1 MLFLIHFEVTVP
13 ADTSQERKE
22 QLRQGEHARV
32 FELIKTGKL
41 RRIWRPV
48 GSADTCCLWEA
59 DSLEE
64 LHAAVRSLPLY
75 PYMKLSITPLVE
87 HPAASA
93 WEKAYGPMPAF

>member
-13 ADTSQERKE
+13 ADTSEELKE

-32 FELIKTGKL
+32 FEFIKTGKL

-48 GSADTCCLWEA
+48 GTADTCCLWEA

-87 HPAASA
+87 HPAAAA
-93 WEKAYGPMPAF
+93 WEKAHGPMPAF